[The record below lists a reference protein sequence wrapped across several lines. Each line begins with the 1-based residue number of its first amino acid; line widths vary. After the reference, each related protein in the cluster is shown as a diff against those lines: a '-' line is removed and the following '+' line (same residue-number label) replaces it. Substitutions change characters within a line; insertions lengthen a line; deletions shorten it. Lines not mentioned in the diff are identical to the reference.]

1 MDFKNILEYQRKDSE
16 LIKIERELNSNP
28 SKKISNDMIAVVK
41 AAQEKSAQLEKKAEI
56 MLKDFENLKKSYESN
71 MAQVQ
76 KFISKNIESVSA
88 KDLENIVSASNTII
102 NNFNVLEKKLFAEA
116 ENFNIALNEFEKAK
130 KQYGVARAKYNENKQ
145 IYDSLL
151 KQKEPEINQ
160 IKKDLLELEKNID
173 GKILAKYKQL
183 RADKIFPV
191 FVKLFD
197 KSCGG
202 CRMELSAAEVEKVK
216 AQGYMECDN
225 CHRIIYFN

>member
-102 NNFNVLEKKLFAEA
+102 NNFNVL
-116 ENFNIALNEFEKAK
+116 
-130 KQYGVARAKYNENKQ
+130 
-145 IYDSLL
+145 
-151 KQKEPEINQ
+151 
-160 IKKDLLELEKNID
+160 
-173 GKILAKYKQL
+173 
-183 RADKIFPV
+183 
-191 FVKLFD
+191 
-197 KSCGG
+197 
-202 CRMELSAAEVEKVK
+202 
-216 AQGYMECDN
+216 
-225 CHRIIYFN
+225 